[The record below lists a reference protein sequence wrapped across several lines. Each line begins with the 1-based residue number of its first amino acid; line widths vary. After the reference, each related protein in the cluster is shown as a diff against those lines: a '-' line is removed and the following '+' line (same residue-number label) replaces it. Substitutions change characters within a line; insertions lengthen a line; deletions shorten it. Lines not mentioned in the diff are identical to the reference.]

1 MIQELIGVRR
11 EMAHAA
17 GWQSYV
23 PPSHANITVHLTP
36 LKACISR
43 IDIRHITAHVLER
56 MFTFPPSLQKLRA
69 SQTPLLGALTP

>member
-36 LKACISR
+36 PLKACSYR

-56 MFTFPPSLQKLRA
+56 MFTFPPLQKLRA